1 MHNRITCAIHQPNF
15 FPRLSTL
22 AKLYAAD
29 VWVVLDDVQFNSRD
43 YQHRAWLV
51 APDGTQQQWL
61 TLPVHK
67 PFGRSTRINEVLLA
81 ERTKAARRVSQLVK
95 YYYGRSPCWPLLAGP
110 VEEVAASLTSGT
122 RLADVAEVST
132 TALLDL
138 LGWRGRVVRSS
149 DLAARPER
157 SARLAD
163 LASAVG
169 ADEYLCG
176 TGGAKYLD
184 VGPFEAQGVRVRYF
198 CPPGVGC
205 VNRKASALRS
215 VASVGPTAVET
226 AHDAGESRSGQSA
239 LVMSDVTQT
248 VAYLERST

>member
-51 APDGTQQQWL
+51 APDGMQQQWL

-67 PFGRSTRINEVLLA
+67 PFGRATRINEVLLA
-81 ERTKAARRVSQLVK
+81 EHTKAARRVEQLLK
-95 YYYGRSPCWPLLAGP
+95 YYYGRSPFWPLLRDP
-110 VEEVAASLTSGT
+110 VEELAASLVVST
-122 RLADVAEVST
+122 RLADVTEAST
-132 TALLDL
+132 RMLLDL
-138 LGWRGRVVRSS
+138 LGWRGSIVRSS
-149 DLAARPER
+149 TLAARTAR

-163 LASAVG
+163 LACAVG

-184 VGPFEAQGVRVRYF
+184 VRPFEERGVQVRYF
-198 CPPGVGC
+198 CPPEIEL
-205 VNRKASALRS
+205 VNRKVSALYWLARGN
-215 VASVGPTAVET
+215 VTFLGARAIVG
-226 AHDAGESRSGQSA
+226 
-239 LVMSDVTQT
+239 
-248 VAYLERST
+248 

>member
-1 MHNRITCAIHQPNF
+1 MYNRITCAIHQPNF

-51 APDGTQQQWL
+51 APDGVQQQWL

-67 PFGRSTRINEVLLA
+67 PFGRATRINEVLLA
-81 ERTKAARRVSQLVK
+81 EHTKAARRVEQLLK
-95 YYYGRSPCWPLLAGP
+95 YYYGRSPFWPLLAGP
-110 VEEVAASLTSGT
+110 VEQVATSLRTGA
-122 RLADVAEVST
+122 RLADVAEAST
-132 TALLDL
+132 IALLDL
-138 LGWRGRVVRSS
+138 LGWRGTVIRSS
-149 DLAARPER
+149 SLAARPER
-157 SARLAD
+157 STRLAD
-163 LASAVG
+163 LTHAVA

-184 VGPFEAQGVRVRYF
+184 VGPFEERGVRVRYF
-198 CPPGVGC
+198 APPEPGHVG
-205 VNRKASALRS
+205 RKASALRW

-226 AHDAGESRSGQSA
+226 AHDVRESRPVRTT
-239 LVMSDVTQT
+239 LVELDATQT
-248 VAYLERST
+248 AAY